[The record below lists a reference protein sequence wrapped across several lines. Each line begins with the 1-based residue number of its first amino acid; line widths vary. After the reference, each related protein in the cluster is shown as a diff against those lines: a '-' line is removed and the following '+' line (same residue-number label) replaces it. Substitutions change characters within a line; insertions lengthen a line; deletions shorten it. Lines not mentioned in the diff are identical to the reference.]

1 MQKHEKAIPKIKIT
15 QLGQGM
21 ARSPT
26 EIRIKGQEQTK
37 WWRPSL
43 DFILKSMGFNQE
55 SIIIGMWYTGLWK
68 EWLEAEKAGGSYLS
82 EMKKQ

>member
-1 MQKHEKAIPKIKIT
+1 MRKSLPGGLGKKTYSKMQKHEKAISKIKIT

-37 WWRPSL
+37 W
-43 DFILKSMGFNQE
+43 
-55 SIIIGMWYTGLWK
+55 
-68 EWLEAEKAGGSYLS
+68 
-82 EMKKQ
+82 